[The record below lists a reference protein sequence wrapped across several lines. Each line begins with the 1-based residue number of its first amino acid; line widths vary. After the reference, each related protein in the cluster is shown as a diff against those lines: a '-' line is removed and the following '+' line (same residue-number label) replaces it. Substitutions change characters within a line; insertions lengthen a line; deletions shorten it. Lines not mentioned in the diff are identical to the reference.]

1 MAATVSSRKRKVLTL
16 AERVK
21 VIERSSRGESAVSIA
36 KSINVGKTQIQSILI
51 DKDSILARW
60 ESGESG
66 DRKLS
71 KIRKT
76 TYTDIDEQVWQWF
89 CETRRKNIPVSGKL
103 IQEKALCL
111 SVAGGFDDFMA
122 SNGWLEKWLF

>member
-76 TYTDIDEQVWQWF
+76 TYTTSK
-89 CETRRKNIPVSGKL
+89 CGSGFVKPE
-103 IQEKALCL
+103 EKTFLCRE
-111 SVAGGFDDFMA
+111 
-122 SNGWLEKWLF
+122 N